1 MGRSRVATWIVGVLL
16 AIGAVAVVVPIVI
29 LFLSSFKTKASVF
42 VISLAPSTFTIDS
55 IVKALSP
62 GLLHALLNSLIVST
76 LVTVIAMFIHAMAG
90 YALARFEFPF
100 KRATFVVILGSLMIP
115 LTTILV
121 PLYIVV
127 RVMNLTN
134 TMAGLILPLLFNA
147 YGIFLFRQFYLDF
160 PKELEEAAEL
170 DGAGRFGTFLRIV
183 LPLSRPVIVPLT
195 VAFFLG
201 TWNNYLWPLVV
212 NQDQALQ
219 TVQVYLANQISGYNT
234 SWNVVIASAAISV
247 VPVFVLFFFLQ
258 RQLRD
263 GIATTGIK

>member
-1 MGRSRVATWIVGVLL
+1 MRSIRSAVIAGILTLG
-16 AIGAVAVVVPIVI
+16 AIAVVVPIVI
-29 LFLSSFKTKASVF
+29 LFVSSFKTKASVF
-42 VISLAPSTFTIDS
+42 AVEVTPGSFTLGS
-55 IVKALSP
+55 IVEAFTPDLI
-62 GLLHALLNSLIVST
+62 HALVNSLIVST
-76 LVTVIAMFIHAMAG
+76 VVTVVALFIHAMAG

-100 KRATFVVILGSLMIP
+100 KSQVFVVILGSLMIP

-121 PLYIVV
+121 PLYMVV
-127 RVMNLTN
+127 RQMGLTN
-134 TMAGLILPLLFNA
+134 SMLGLILPLLFNA

-170 DGAGRFGTFLRIV
+170 DGMGRFGTFIRIV

-212 NQDQALQ
+212 NQDKAFE

-234 SWNVVIASAAISV
+234 SWNIVIASAAISV
-247 VPVFVLFFFLQ
+247 IPVFVLFVFLQ
-258 RQLRD
+258 RFLRD

>member
-1 MGRSRVATWIVGVLL
+1 VHKVRSWIIACIL
-16 AIGAVAVVVPIVI
+16 AVGAVAVVVPVVI
-29 LFLSSFKTKASVF
+29 LFLSSFKTRASVF
-42 VISLAPSTFTIDS
+42 AISFAPNTFTFDS
-55 IVKALSP
+55 IAQALTP
-62 GLLHALLNSLIVST
+62 DLLHALVNSLIVST
-76 LVTVIAMFIHAMAG
+76 AVTVVAMFIHALAG
-90 YALARFEFPF
+90 YALARFEFPL
-100 KRATFVVILGSLMIP
+100 KGPIFVVILGSLMIP
-115 LTTILV
+115 MTTILV
-121 PLYIVV
+121 PLYMVV

-160 PKELEEAAEL
+160 PTELEEAAEL
-170 DGAGRFGTFLRIV
+170 DGSSKLGIFMRVV

-212 NQDQALQ
+212 NQDKAFE

-234 SWNVVIASAAISV
+234 PWNVVIASAAISV
-247 VPVFVLFFFLQ
+247 VPVFILFFFLQ

>member
-1 MGRSRVATWIVGVLL
+1 MERARSWIVGSIL
-16 AIGAVAVVVPIVI
+16 AIGAIAMLVPIVI
-29 LFLSSFKTKASVF
+29 LFMSSFKTKAAVF
-42 VISLAPSTFTIDS
+42 SISLSPHTFTLDS
-55 IVKALSP
+55 LVTAFTP
-62 GLLHALLNSLIVST
+62 QLLRALLNSLLVST
-76 LVTVIAMFIHAMAG
+76 IVTIVAMFLHAMAG
-90 YALARFEFPF
+90 YALARFDFPLKKQAF
-100 KRATFVVILGSLMIP
+100 TVILGSLMIP
-115 LTTILV
+115 MTTILV
-121 PLYIVV
+121 PLYMIV
-127 RVMNLTN
+127 RRLGMTN
-134 TMAGLILPLLFNA
+134 SLAGLILPLLFNA

-170 DGAGRFGTFLRIV
+170 DGCGKFGTFVRIV

-212 NQDQALQ
+212 NQDKAYE

-247 VPVFVLFFFLQ
+247 IPVFVLFVVLQ

-263 GIATTGIK
+263 GITTTGIK

>member
-1 MGRSRVATWIVGVLL
+1 
-16 AIGAVAVVVPIVI
+16 
-29 LFLSSFKTKASVF
+29 
-42 VISLAPSTFTIDS
+42 
-55 IVKALSP
+55 
-62 GLLHALLNSLIVST
+62 
-76 LVTVIAMFIHAMAG
+76 MFIHALAG
-90 YALARFEFPF
+90 YALARFDFPL
-100 KRATFVVILGSLMIP
+100 KRQAFVVILGSLMIP

-127 RVMNLTN
+127 RQLGLTN
-134 TMAGLILPLLFNA
+134 NMLGLILPLLFNA

-170 DGAGRFGTFLRIV
+170 DGCGRFGTFIRVV

-212 NQDQALQ
+212 NQNKAFE
-219 TVQVYLANQISGYNT
+219 TVQVYLANLISGYNT
-234 SWNVVIASAAISV
+234 SWNIVIASAAISV
-247 VPVFVLFFFLQ
+247 IPVFVLFVVLQ
-258 RQLRD
+258 RHLRD